1 MIENNNQ
8 NLNEQLYNLKNSI
21 EELQTINSKLLNI
34 LKDTII
40 LDDSPVGNR
49 EINEI
54 ANNYQK
60 ITEIINNEITIL

>member
-21 EELQTINSKLLNI
+21 EELQTINSKILNI

-49 EINEI
+49 EINKI